1 MDTTMTTLIC
11 SVAVAVTLM
20 AGASAALAEAQ
31 RRVVQNPC
39 GMKPAEPP
47 RNPCQLKPAP
57 SGHNPC
63 GTPNPSAGPKVEDT
77 KGQAAVKR
85 PGDAMKPSEPK
96 NPCTPRK

>member
-77 KGQAAVKR
+77 KGQADVKR